1 MATVRVIN
9 DRRGEEGALE
19 AIFDYVTSPAFASRV
34 QLIYENSVRIN
45 EQVKKMRAVSELGF
59 SKIEKLVLGMT
70 ENTLGIAGD
79 LQGLNAVSDNLLS
92 GIVKRLE
99 A

>member
-1 MATVRVIN
+1 
-9 DRRGEEGALE
+9 
-19 AIFDYVTSPAFASRV
+19 
-34 QLIYENSVRIN
+34 
-45 EQVKKMRAVSELGF
+45 MRAVSELGF